1 MVANENFN
9 LNLQNEEEEFVVDF
23 GETTNLGGG
32 GGTTN
37 NFNEL
42 TNRPKY
48 DNITMTGGTNIPKV
62 PAKTSELTNDA
73 NFATKTEVGTAVE
86 AESLARESAD
96 TAINGAIANET
107 TARQNAD
114 NGLQSQ
120 IDAIVAS
127 SDVKDIVGNYA
138 ELQAYDTSTLGNNDI
153 IKVLQDETHSNETTY
168 YRWSTATS
176 SFSLIGEEG
185 PYYTKAQTDILLNG
199 KQNILTAGNNIQI
212 SGDTISATDT
222 TYTAGNN
229 VDITNGVISATDTTY
244 SDFTGTDGTEAGEA
258 GLVPAPVATEA
269 GYFLSASGTWEEVG
283 GGSITP
289 VQTTGTSTTDV
300 MSQNAVTSM
309 VFADPAQKLK
319 VQIGTGSYAYGQDS
333 VSLGSSTNA
342 IANGAI
348 SIGTFSNSRAKGAVA
363 LGSFSYANNAG
374 EINVGV
380 ANQSYLNHSYN
391 NSGYRLLSG
400 VYDGQ
405 SAHDAV
411 TKGQLDS
418 IAIQNAGAPT
428 TSTVGTVGQLLE
440 DTTNGKLYICTDAT
454 NPYVW
459 EEVGAGGGGGPT
471 VVQTTGT
478 STTDVMS
485 QNAVTSMVFSDP
497 STQRIVR
504 IGNANTSGSQSV
516 SIGAG
521 AGASVNESIAIGANA
536 MANGPAT
543 LALGSSSTATQAGEI
558 SFPYCRSGGASGVV
572 NFGPYNAS
580 FGYNNSKYRLLTGL
594 YDGQSAHDAVTVSQ
608 VNSVID
614 AINTALSTNIPH
626 IGASS

>member
-244 SDFTGTDGTEAGEA
+244 ADFTGTDGTAAGSA
-258 GLVPAPVATEA
+258 GLVPAPATTDA
-269 GYFLSASGTWEEVG
+269 GKFLKADGTWDTVG
-283 GGSITP
+283 GGGGGPTV
-289 VQTTGTSTTDV
+289 VQTPGTSTTDV
-300 MSQNAVTSM
+300 MSQNAVTGMVYADPSDLRRIQIGSGATASGTDEIVIGKSASSNASHITAIGESAQCYGNYSM
-309 VFADPAQKLK
+309 VLGYAARTNKPTKTYATA
-319 VQIGTGSYAYGQDS
+319 IGGWSQAS
-333 VSLGSSTNA
+333 ESHS
-342 IANGAI
+342 
-348 SIGTFSNSRAKGAVA
+348 VA
-363 LGSFSYANNAG
+363 LGSYSKAT
-374 EINVGV
+374 
-380 ANQSYLNHSYN
+380 Q
-391 NSGYRLLSG
+391 
-400 VYDGQ
+400 
-405 SAHDAV
+405 
-411 TKGQLDS
+411 KGQVDIS
-418 IAIQNAGAPT
+418 T
-428 TSTVGTVGQLLE
+428 TL
-440 DTTNGKLYICTDAT
+440 TTNTY
-454 NPYVW
+454 
-459 EEVGAGGGGGPT
+459 
-471 VVQTTGT
+471 
-478 STTDVMS
+478 
-485 QNAVTSMVFSDP
+485 
-497 STQRIVR
+497 
-504 IGNANTSGSQSV
+504 
-516 SIGAG
+516 
-521 AGASVNESIAIGANA
+521 
-536 MANGPAT
+536 
-543 LALGSSSTATQAGEI
+543 
-558 SFPYCRSGGASGVV
+558 
-572 NFGPYNAS
+572 
-580 FGYNNSKYRLLTGL
+580 GYNDSQYRLLTGL
-594 YDGQSAHDAVTVSQ
+594 YDGQSAHDAVTVEQ
-608 VNSVID
+608 VNATID
-614 AINTALSTNIPH
+614 AINTALSVNIPH

>member
-244 SDFTGTDGTEAGEA
+244 ADFTGTDGTAAGSA
-258 GLVPAPVATEA
+258 GLVPAPATTDA
-269 GYFLSASGTWEEVG
+269 GKFLKADGTW
-283 GGSITP
+283 
-289 VQTTGTSTTDV
+289 D
-300 MSQNAVTSM
+300 
-309 VFADPAQKLK
+309 
-319 VQIGTGSYAYGQDS
+319 
-333 VSLGSSTNA
+333 
-342 IANGAI
+342 
-348 SIGTFSNSRAKGAVA
+348 
-363 LGSFSYANNAG
+363 
-374 EINVGV
+374 
-380 ANQSYLNHSYN
+380 
-391 NSGYRLLSG
+391 
-400 VYDGQ
+400 
-405 SAHDAV
+405 
-411 TKGQLDS
+411 
-418 IAIQNAGAPT
+418 
-428 TSTVGTVGQLLE
+428 TVG
-440 DTTNGKLYICTDAT
+440 
-454 NPYVW
+454 
-459 EEVGAGGGGGPT
+459 GGGGGPT

-485 QNAVTSMVFSDP
+485 QNAATSMVFSDP
-497 STQRIVR
+497 GTIRRVKIGDGAESTR
-504 IGNANTSGSQSV
+504 SG
-516 SIGAG
+516 A
-521 AGASVNESIAIGANA
+521 IAIGWNA
-536 MANGPAT
+536 KGKYSYAVAIGNGAESLDNDSVSLGRSAKCPGGYQV
-543 LALGSSSTATQAGEI
+543 ALGSLAGANTPAGLTNTVALGSYSKATRTGEVNV
-558 SFPYCRSGGASGVV
+558 GVP
-572 NFGPYNAS
+572 NYQGH
-580 FGYNNSKYRLLTGL
+580 GYNNTDYRVIGGVH
-594 YDGQSAHDAVTVSQ
+594 DGQTAHDAVTVGQ

-614 AINTALSTNIPH
+614 AINTAFSTNIPH

>member
-62 PAKTSELTNDA
+62 PTKTSELTNDA

-86 AESLARESAD
+86 IETLARENAD
-96 TAINGAIANET
+96 TTLNTAITSET

-222 TYTAGNN
+222 TYA
-229 VDITNGVISATDTTY
+229 
-244 SDFTGTDGTEAGEA
+244 DFTGTDGTAAGAA
-258 GLVPAPVATEA
+258 GLVPAPATTDA
-269 GYFLSASGTWEEVG
+269 GKFLKADGTW
-283 GGSITP
+283 
-289 VQTTGTSTTDV
+289 
-300 MSQNAVTSM
+300 
-309 VFADPAQKLK
+309 
-319 VQIGTGSYAYGQDS
+319 
-333 VSLGSSTNA
+333 
-342 IANGAI
+342 
-348 SIGTFSNSRAKGAVA
+348 
-363 LGSFSYANNAG
+363 
-374 EINVGV
+374 
-380 ANQSYLNHSYN
+380 
-391 NSGYRLLSG
+391 
-400 VYDGQ
+400 
-405 SAHDAV
+405 
-411 TKGQLDS
+411 
-418 IAIQNAGAPT
+418 
-428 TSTVGTVGQLLE
+428 
-440 DTTNGKLYICTDAT
+440 DT
-454 NPYVW
+454 
-459 EEVGAGGGGGPT
+459 AGGGGGPT

-485 QNAVTSMVFSDP
+485 QNAVSSMVFATPSD
-497 STQRIVR
+497 TTDKIR
-504 IGNANTSGSQSV
+504 IGNSNPTGTWGVNIGGSASQSGTVQRATNIGGGSSAAANASTAIGNNASV
-516 SIGAG
+516 SSTYIGA
-521 AGASVNESIAIGANA
+521 V
-536 MANGPAT
+536 
-543 LALGSSSTATQAGEI
+543 ALGAYARPDSSGQVHIGSSQTQ
-558 SFPYCRSGGASGVV
+558 Y
-572 NFGPYNAS
+572 
-580 FGYNNSKYRLLTGL
+580 GYNSSNYRLLTGL
-594 YDGQSAHDAVTVSQ
+594 YDGQNAHDAVTVEQ
-608 VNSVID
+608 VNATID